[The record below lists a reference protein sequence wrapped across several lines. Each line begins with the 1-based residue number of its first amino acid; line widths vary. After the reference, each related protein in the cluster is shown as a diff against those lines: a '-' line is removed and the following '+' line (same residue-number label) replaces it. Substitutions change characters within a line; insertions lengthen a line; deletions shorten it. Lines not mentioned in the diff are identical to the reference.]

1 MAKKTSLNEEEMKE
15 FIKKLKIGKRASHGD
30 DEYYRG
36 MRNGIEWVLT
46 ILEDRD
52 PQFEKDDDEH

>member
-1 MAKKTSLNEEEMKE
+1 MKE
-15 FIKKLKIGKRASHGD
+15 LVKKLKVGKRATSGD
-30 DEYYRG
+30 GEYYRG

-52 PQFEKDDDEH
+52 PQFEKDEE